1 MIPAAIYKAIT
12 ELVVV
17 FAVLTGVCW
26 LGHRAGVKSGRA
38 EIQQR
43 WDAARAQEAAAAV
56 AASEHARKVEQTRAA
71 DIERITHDAALQA
84 DAARADADRALA
96 ARDGLRKQLDAYV
109 AASHRA
115 AGNPGAATGSP
126 PAGDALDLLSDVL
139 GRADERAGELAA
151 AVDAARVAGQAC
163 ERAYDSLT
171 RH

>member
-109 AASHRA
+109 AASHRTPGDPAPA
-115 AGNPGAATGSP
+115 AGSAPTR
-126 PAGDALDLLSDVL
+126 DALDVL
-139 GRADERAGELAA
+139 ADLFSGPDEAAGILAKA
-151 AVDAARVAGQAC
+151 LDGSHDAGQAC
-163 ERAYDSLT
+163 ERVYDSLT